1 MNLLDT
7 SGSVVNSKAVIYS
20 SAGQVA
26 ATTVASTGA
35 ITSASLAVD
44 NSGTIG
50 CDADTDIITLANQS
64 MTVADDVDV
73 NIAKTGGLQLGGSA
87 ITSTAAELNLLDTSV
102 AGSVVNSKAV
112 IYSSAGQVAAT
123 TVASTG
129 AITSAS
135 LAVDNSGTIGCDAD
149 TDIITLANQS
159 MTVADD
165 VDVNIAKTGGLQLGG
180 SAITSTAAELNLLD
194 TSVAGSVVNSKAVI
208 YSSAGQVAATTVAS
222 TGAITSASL
231 AVDNS
236 GTIGCD
242 ADTDIITLA
251 NQSMTVADDVDV
263 NIAKT
268 GGLQLGGSAI
278 TSTAAELNLL
288 DTSVAGSVVNSKAVI
303 YSSAGQVAATTVA
316 STGAITSASLAV
328 DNSGTIGC
336 DADTDIITLANQSMT
351 VADDVDVNIA
361 KAGGLQLGGS
371 TTSTAAEL
379 NLLDTSV
386 AGSVVNS
393 AFIVVQVK

>member
-1 MNLLDT
+1 
-7 SGSVVNSKAVIYS
+7 
-20 SAGQVA
+20 
-26 ATTVASTGA
+26 
-35 ITSASLAVD
+35 
-44 NSGTIG
+44 
-50 CDADTDIITLANQS
+50 

-73 NIAKTGGLQLGGSA
+73 NIAKTGGLQLEGSA

-165 VDVNIAKTGGLQLGG
+165 VDVNIAKAGGLQLGG

-242 ADTDIITLA
+242 ADTDIITLE

-263 NIAKT
+263 NIAKA

-371 TTSTAAEL
+371 AITSTAAEL

-393 AFIVVQVK
+393 KAVIYSSAGQVAATTVASTGAITSASLAVDNSGTIGCDADTDIITLANQSMTVADDVDVNIAKAEPLN